1 MPLANRAL
9 RFWLSPDPRAAGPRL
24 DALGLAVSIAF
35 LTLTTLV
42 FWLVT
47 TVIWNLP

>member
-9 RFWLSPDPRAAGPRL
+9 RFWLEPDPRAAGPRL
-24 DALGLAVSIAF
+24 DALGLVVSLAF
-35 LTLTTLV
+35 LTLTALV

-47 TVIWNLP
+47 SVFWSLP